1 PLTGRVFGDTAS
13 RGHVNLRTSMGVR
26 SGNVPPLEGSRHF
39 GQKIGR
45 KVTRCGQ
52 RARPT
57 ISALLP
63 APALPPPGAAST
75 SCPWPGTSR
84 WPSPAHVGPAPTG
97 QSRHRACP
105 DPGGSGPRAHELSLH
120 VLLSLCHNF
129 LAQFLTLCRASNL
142 AEALRISS
150 P

>member
-1 PLTGRVFGDTAS
+1 
-13 RGHVNLRTSMGVR
+13 
-26 SGNVPPLEGSRHF
+26 
-39 GQKIGR
+39 
-45 KVTRCGQ
+45 
-52 RARPT
+52 
-57 ISALLP
+57 LLP

-150 P
+150 PLHSPSPAKRRASLMSPRIDRLQTARH